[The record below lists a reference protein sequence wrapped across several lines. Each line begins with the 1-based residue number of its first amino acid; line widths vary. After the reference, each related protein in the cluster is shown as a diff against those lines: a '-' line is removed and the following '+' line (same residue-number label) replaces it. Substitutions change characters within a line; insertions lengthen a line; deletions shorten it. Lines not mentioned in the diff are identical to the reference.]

1 MGEPKPDEAAAP
13 RGLWKKLRDGLARTH
28 DRIAE
33 RLGDALDLKPSLDG
47 ATLEELE
54 EALIA
59 SDLGLETVDLLL
71 GRLRERVRR
80 DDLGREGR
88 LRELLAGEIEMLLR
102 EGVGAVHSPPPAPRI
117 TLVVGVNGAGKTTSI
132 AKLARRS
139 QVAGEAVLLA
149 AGDTFRAA
157 AAEQLALW
165 GERLGVPV
173 VRQAPGADPAAVVF
187 DALRAARSRGVD
199 HLIVDTAGR
208 LHNKEHLMNE
218 LAKIRR
224 VIEREAAGWSVRTLL
239 VLDATTGQ
247 NALVQ
252 AREFLRI
259 ASVDGILLSKL
270 DGTAKGGIVVAIVR
284 ELGIPVLHLG
294 VGEKADDLVDFE
306 PGEFAAALV
315 A

>member
-1 MGEPKPDEAAAP
+1 MDPTKSADGSAG
-13 RGLWKKLRDGLARTH
+13 RSLWRKLRDGLARTQE
-28 DRIAE
+28 RITE
-33 RLGDALDLKPSLDG
+33 RIGAALDLAPTLD
-47 ATLEELE
+47 ATTLEELE

-59 SDLGLETVDLLL
+59 SDIGLDTTALLL
-71 GRLRERVRR
+71 ERLRERVRR

-88 LRELLAGEIEMLLR
+88 LRSLLAEEVERLLR
-102 EGVGAVHSPPPAPRI
+102 EGASPRPAPPPPRI

-139 QVAGEAVLLA
+139 QLAGERVLFA

-157 AAEQLALW
+157 ASEQLALW
-165 GERLGVPV
+165 GERLGVEV
-173 VRQAPGADPAAVVF
+173 IRQGAGADPAAVVF
-187 DALRAARSRGVD
+187 DAIQAARSRAAD

-208 LHNKEHLMNE
+208 LHTKEHLMNE

-224 VIEREAAGWSVRTLL
+224 VIEREAEGWNVATLL

-259 ASVDGILLSKL
+259 ATVDGILLSKL

-294 VGEKADDLVDFE
+294 VGEKAEDLVDFD